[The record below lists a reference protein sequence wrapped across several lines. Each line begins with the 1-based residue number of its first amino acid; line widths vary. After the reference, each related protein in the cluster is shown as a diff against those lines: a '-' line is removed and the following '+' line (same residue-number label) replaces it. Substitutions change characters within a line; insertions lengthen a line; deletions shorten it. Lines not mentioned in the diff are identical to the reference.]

1 MQAAQI
7 SRTGLDVEW
16 QRLQVIAQNIA
27 NMNTSRAA
35 DGQPYRAMRLLSGPA
50 ADFRTLARGDAG
62 RDTRPSGVSVLG
74 LEPVA
79 NGVRRVHEPGH
90 PHADAEG
97 FVTYPDIDQAG
108 EMALMI
114 RTARAY
120 EANLTAMGIAQQM
133 YARALDLGK
142 QQ

>member
-1 MQAAQI
+1 MDAARI

-16 QRLQVIAQNIA
+16 QRLQVIAANIA
-27 NMNTSRAA
+27 NANTT
-35 DGQPYRAMRLLSGPA
+35 GYRAQRLLTGPV
-50 ADFRTLARGDAG
+50 AG
-62 RDTRPSGVSVLG
+62 FGALVRSGVGVTG
-74 LEPVA
+74 LQPVA

-90 PHADAEG
+90 PQADAEG
-97 FVTYPDIDQAG
+97 FVSYPDIDQAG

-120 EANLTAMGIAQQM
+120 EANLTAMGIAHQL

>member
-1 MQAAQI
+1 MDAARI

-16 QRLQVIAQNIA
+16 QRLQVIAANIA
-27 NMNTSRAA
+27 NANTT
-35 DGQPYRAMRLLSGPA
+35 GYRAQRLLTGPM
-50 ADFRTLARGDAG
+50 ADFGSLVR
-62 RDTRPSGVSVLG
+62 SGVGVTG
-74 LEPVA
+74 LQPVA

-90 PHADAEG
+90 PQADAEG
-97 FVTYPDIDQAG
+97 FVEYPDLDQAG

-120 EANLTAMGIAQQM
+120 EANLTAMGIAHQL

-142 QQ
+142 QS

>member
-1 MQAAQI
+1 MDAARI

-16 QRLQVIAQNIA
+16 QRLQVIAA
-27 NMNTSRAA
+27 NVAHMNTP
-35 DGQPYRAMRLLSGPA
+35 GYRAQRLLTGPA
-50 ADFRTLARGDAG
+50 ATGFAATVR
-62 RDTRPSGVSVLG
+62 SGVAIRG

-90 PHADAEG
+90 PQADAEG

-120 EANLTAMGIAQQM
+120 EANLTALGIAHQL
-133 YARALDLGK
+133 YARALDLGRN
-142 QQ
+142 Q

>member
-1 MQAAQI
+1 MDAARI

-16 QRLQVIAQNIA
+16 QRLQVIAANIA
-27 NMNTSRAA
+27 NANTT
-35 DGQPYRAMRLLSGPA
+35 GYRAQRLLSGPA
-50 ADFRTLARGDAG
+50 AGFGSLVR
-62 RDTRPSGVSVLG
+62 SGVSVTG
-74 LEPVA
+74 LQPVA

-90 PHADAEG
+90 PQADAEG
-97 FVTYPDIDQAG
+97 FVSYPDIDQAG

-120 EANLTAMGIAQQM
+120 EANLTAMSIAHQL

-142 QQ
+142 QA

>member
-1 MQAAQI
+1 MDAARI

-16 QRLQVIAQNIA
+16 QRLQVIAANIA
-27 NMNTSRAA
+27 NANTT
-35 DGQPYRAMRLLSGPA
+35 GYRAQRLLTGPV
-50 ADFRTLARGDAG
+50 AG
-62 RDTRPSGVSVLG
+62 FGALVRSGVGVTG
-74 LEPVA
+74 LQPVA

-97 FVTYPDIDQAG
+97 FVSYPDIDQAG

-120 EANLTAMGIAQQM
+120 EANLTAMGIAHQL

>member
-1 MQAAQI
+1 MDAARI

-16 QRLQVIAQNIA
+16 QRLQVIAANIA
-27 NMNTSRAA
+27 NANTT
-35 DGQPYRAMRLLSGPA
+35 GYRAQRLLTGPV
-50 ADFRTLARGDAG
+50 AG
-62 RDTRPSGVSVLG
+62 FGALVRSGVGVTG
-74 LEPVA
+74 LQPVA

-90 PHADAEG
+90 PQADAEG
-97 FVTYPDIDQAG
+97 FVSYPDIDQAG

-120 EANLTAMGIAQQM
+120 EANLTAMGIAHQL
-133 YARALDLGK
+133 YARALELGK

>member
-1 MQAAQI
+1 MDAARI

-16 QRLQVIAQNIA
+16 QRLQVIAANIA
-27 NMNTSRAA
+27 HANTT
-35 DGQPYRAMRLLSGPA
+35 GYRVQRLLTGPA
-50 ADFRTLARGDAG
+50 AGFGAMVR
-62 RDTRPSGVSVLG
+62 SGVSVLG
-74 LEPVA
+74 MQPVA

-90 PHADAEG
+90 PQADVEG
-97 FVTYPDIDQAG
+97 FVSYPDIDQAG

-120 EANLTAMGIAQQM
+120 EANLTAMGIAHQL
-133 YARALDLGK
+133 YARALELGK

>member
-1 MQAAQI
+1 MDAARI

-16 QRLQVIAQNIA
+16 QRLQVIAANIA
-27 NMNTSRAA
+27 NANTT
-35 DGQPYRAMRLLSGPA
+35 GYRAQRLLTGPV
-50 ADFRTLARGDAG
+50 AG
-62 RDTRPSGVSVLG
+62 FGALVRSGVGVTG
-74 LEPVA
+74 LQPVA

-90 PHADAEG
+90 PQADAEG
-97 FVTYPDIDQAG
+97 FVEYPDLDQAG

-120 EANLTAMGIAQQM
+120 DANLTAMSIAHQL

-142 QQ
+142 QS

>member
-1 MQAAQI
+1 MDAARI

-16 QRLQVIAQNIA
+16 QRLQVIAANIA
-27 NMNTSRAA
+27 NANTT
-35 DGQPYRAMRLLSGPA
+35 GYRAQRLLTGPVTG
-50 ADFRTLARGDAG
+50 FGSLLR
-62 RDTRPSGVSVLG
+62 SGVGVTG
-74 LEPVA
+74 LQPVA

-90 PHADAEG
+90 PQADAEG
-97 FVTYPDIDQAG
+97 FVSYPDIDQAG

-120 EANLTAMGIAQQM
+120 EANLTAMSIAHQL

-142 QQ
+142 QS